1 MQVSL
6 LHACLPCSYQDRV
19 NNCRGPFQNACPL
32 TLRAA
37 GHKTRHAGLTASSQR
52 LWSKGRPRVSSSFIL
67 SCHRP
72 VTGLADRNGRLQG
85 CHPNSAKVL
94 PGSSVSLLECCPARH
109 CANWYSAYCSP
120 VGLHLALQHLSG
132 TMSFTSR
139 TTGCWWRWARAWQST
154 IQGRQRSDVCTCVCS
169 LAGPPVSESLLASAC
184 GQDDL
189 SAACRCHSCTARR
202 RSPA

>member
-1 MQVSL
+1 MWLSRPGQQLQGPLSECMPVDFTCCWALDQTCRAHSVQSNALVKGATPSVQQLHLVLPSPSL
-6 LHACLPCSYQDRV
+6 TD
-19 NNCRGPFQNACPL
+19 
-32 TLRAA
+32 
-37 GHKTRHAGLTASSQR
+37 
-52 LWSKGRPRVSSSFIL
+52 
-67 SCHRP
+67 
-72 VTGLADRNGRLQG
+72 LADRNGRLQG

-109 CANWYSAYCSP
+109 CANWYSAYCSH

-169 LAGPPVSESLLASAC
+169 LADPPVSESLLASAC